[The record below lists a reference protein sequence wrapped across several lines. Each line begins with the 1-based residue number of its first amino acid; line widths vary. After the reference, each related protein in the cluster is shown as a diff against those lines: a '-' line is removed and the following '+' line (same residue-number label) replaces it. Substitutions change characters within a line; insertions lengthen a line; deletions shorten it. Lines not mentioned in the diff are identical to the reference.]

1 MSFSSLEFIFIFFPI
16 FISLYLLVPNKY
28 KNIILVLGSIIFY
41 YIGVKDPIYLIMLIL
56 SLILNYILGLCI
68 DLFKYK
74 KFPLIF
80 GILINFGSLFVFKYL
95 NFFSKTVTSIIN
107 ADLFVLNLV
116 LPLGISFYTFQVT
129 SYLVDV
135 YRGKTKSEKS
145 FIDFTAYATMFPKFL
160 SGPITTYPECKKY
173 LKVKKVSI
181 NDIEKGIMY
190 FVIGLSYKV
199 LLANRIGGIWSN
211 ITAVGF
217 DSISTPLAIIG
228 LVAFSLQLYFDFQ
241 GYSVMAIGLAKIMG
255 FELPRN
261 FDYPYLS
268 LSMTDFWRRWHMTLG
283 NWFKEYLYFPLGGS
297 RKGKFNT
304 IRNLFVVWLFTGLW
318 HGADWNFVIWG
329 LSIFVII
336 VIEKLFLKKYLDK
349 YPLIGHIYMIILI
362 PLTWMI
368 FAINDL
374 NSIKVYFNS
383 IIKFALNPDYPN
395 DYIQYIKDYGLFL
408 VLGILFSTRIPQII
422 HNKNKFKWIE
432 KIAILILFW
441 LSIYCLC
448 KESNDPFMYFKF

>member
-1 MSFSSLEFIFIFFPI
+1 MSFSSLEFIFIFFPV

-28 KNIILVLGSIIFY
+28 KNIILVLASIIFY
-41 YIGVKDPIYLIMLIL
+41 YIGVKNPIYMLLLIL
-56 SLILNYILGLCI
+56 SLIFNYILGLVI
-68 DLFKYK
+68 DISKHK
-74 KFPLIF
+74 KLLLIL
-80 GILINFGSLFVFKYL
+80 GIIVNFGSLFVFKYFD
-95 NFFSKTVTSIIN
+95 FFSKSICNLYSANPVI
-107 ADLFVLNLV
+107 LNLA
-116 LPLGISFYTFQVT
+116 LPLGISFYTFQIV
-129 SYLVDV
+129 SYIVDV

-145 FIDFTAYATMFPKFL
+145 FIDFTAYAIMFPKFL
-160 SGPITTYPECKKY
+160 SGPITTYPECKEY
-173 LKVKKVSI
+173 LKSKKISI
-181 NDIEKGIMY
+181 SNIEKGIIY

-241 GYSVMAIGLAKIMG
+241 GYSVMAIGIAKIMG
-255 FELPRN
+255 LDLPKN
-261 FDYPYLS
+261 FDHPYLS
-268 LSMTDFWRRWHMTLG
+268 LSMTEFWRRWHMTLG

-297 RKGKFNT
+297 KKGTLLT
-304 IRNLFVVWLFTGLW
+304 IRNLLIVWLFTGLW

-329 LSIFVII
+329 LSIFIII

-349 YPLIGHIYMIILI
+349 YPILGHLYMIILI
-362 PLTWMI
+362 PLSWMI

-374 NSIKVYFNS
+374 NSIKTYFSS
-383 IIKFALNPDYPN
+383 ITKFALNPDYPN

-432 KIAILILFW
+432 KIAIFILFW
-441 LSIYCLC
+441 LSVYCLC